1 MRHRHNPGV
10 DGSSA
15 CLMSASSW
23 MLLAVLTATAVLSL
37 WLAAQV
43 RLSRRR
49 QFVRRA
55 QFPRSAFVA
64 LGEKYPELDRRQLA
78 LVAQGLRQFFLAYLQ
93 SGRQFVAMPSK
104 VVDELW
110 HAFILDTRSYG
121 AFCEQAFGRFFHHA
135 PAASIGKRRELN
147 VGLRRIWWY
156 VCREENI
163 DPRKPLRI
171 PLLFALD
178 AKLGIAGGFHYTL
191 PQLGQLGA
199 AQAAAHASGDGG
211 SSGCGGGE
219 TTYSVDV
226 FSDRSIDGSTEGFG
240 DGGGADGGSDGG
252 GGCGGGCGGD

>member
-1 MRHRHNPGV
+1 M
-10 DGSSA
+10 SS
-15 CLMSASSW
+15 SSW
-23 MLLAVLTATAVLSL
+23 MLLAVLLAITLLSL

-55 QFPRSAFVA
+55 QFPRTAFLA
-64 LGEKYPELDRRQLA
+64 LQERYPALDRRQLA
-78 LVAQGLRQFFLAYLQ
+78 LVAQGLRQFYLAYLQ

-110 HAFILDTRSYG
+110 HACILDTRGY
-121 AFCEQAFGRFFHHA
+121 ADFCAQAFGRFFHHA
-135 PAASIGKRRELN
+135 PAARIGKQRDLN

-178 AKLGIAGGFHYTL
+178 AKLGIPDGFRYTL
-191 PQLGQLGA
+191 PQLGALGA
-199 AQAAAHASGDGG
+199 AQAADASNASAGA
-211 SSGCGGGE
+211 CGGGE
-219 TTYSVDV
+219 GSISVDV

-240 DGGGADGGSDGG
+240 DGGGSDGGGDGG